1 MNQASLAK
9 WIKWI
14 VLGVGICGLIVY
26 FMIIPFLGN
35 TLVQQSIEYQY
46 CYWPWLIL
54 MWLTAIPCYLILFYV
69 WKIANEVNNDNSFSM
84 VNAAYLKKIMM
95 LSLGDITCFF
105 IANVI
110 FLFLNMNHPGIFI
123 LALFFCFAGI
133 VIAVIAAVL
142 SHLVENAALIKA
154 ENDEFI

>member
-1 MNQASLAK
+1 MNQNSLAK
-9 WIKWI
+9 WIKGI
-14 VLGVGICGLIVY
+14 VLEVGICCVIVY
-26 FMIIPFLGN
+26 FIIIPILGN
-35 TLVQQSIEYQY
+35 TLVEQAIEFQY

-54 MWLTAIPCYLILFYV
+54 IWITAIPCYLILFYV

-84 VNAAYLKKIMM
+84 INAGYLKKIMI
-95 LSLGDITCFF
+95 LALGDVTGFF

-110 FLFLNMNHPGIFI
+110 YLLLNMNHPGIFI

-133 VIAVIAAVL
+133 VVAVIAAVL
-142 SHLVENAALIKA
+142 AHLVEKAALIKA

>member
-35 TLVQQSIEYQY
+35 TLVQQAIEYQY

-54 MWLTAIPCYLILFYV
+54 IWLTAIPCYLILFYV
-69 WKIANEVNNDNSFSM
+69 WKIANEVNNDNSFSI
-84 VNAAYLKKIMM
+84 VNATYLKKIMM

-105 IANVI
+105 IANVV